1 MYMYIF
7 SISTSILAPSAPH
20 TDSHRVPLDSLTRTP
35 KDQKFSLVYYES
47 IKREP
52 KIKVQDQCSRG
63 KQNVIFIFIFLKNN
77 GTEERKDI
85 GGEGERILG
94 GGTG

>member
-1 MYMYIF
+1 MYIF
-7 SISTSILAPSAPH
+7 SISTSILAPSEPH

-35 KDQKFSLVYYES
+35 KDQKYRTNAPGENKTL
-47 IKREP
+47 
-52 KIKVQDQCSRG
+52 
-63 KQNVIFIFIFLKNN
+63 FLFLFFFPFFFKNN